1 MSIYEEVKGYL
12 EEIKEENE
20 NFSKAE
26 KAENPADQIEALKE
40 MMDVFMR
47 GAKRTR
53 EKIDQYNDRRWQR

>member
-1 MSIYEEVKGYL
+1 MSIYEEINGFL

-26 KAENPADQIEALKE
+26 NPQEEIEALKE
-40 MMDVFMR
+40 MMDAFMR
-47 GAKRTR
+47 GMNRTR

>member
-1 MSIYEEVKGYL
+1 MTIYEEVKALL

-26 KAENPADQIEALKE
+26 KAENPEDQIEALKE
-40 MMDVFMR
+40 MMDGFMQ
-47 GAKRTR
+47 GAQRTR

>member
-1 MSIYEEVKGYL
+1 MDIYEEIKGCL

-26 KAENPADQIEALKE
+26 NPEDQIEALKE

-47 GAKRTR
+47 GVQRTR

>member
-1 MSIYEEVKGYL
+1 MSIDEEVKGFL

-26 KAENPADQIEALKE
+26 SPEEQIEALKE

-53 EKIDQYNDRRWQR
+53 EKIDTYNDRRWQR

>member
-1 MSIYEEVKGYL
+1 MSIYDEINGFM

-26 KAENPADQIEALKE
+26 NPEEEIEALKE
-40 MMDVFMR
+40 MMDAFMR
-47 GAKRTR
+47 GMNRTR

>member
-1 MSIYEEVKGYL
+1 MTIYEEVQALL

-26 KAENPADQIEALKE
+26 KAENPEDQIEALKE
-40 MMDVFMR
+40 MMDGFMQ
-47 GAKRTR
+47 GAQRTR

>member
-1 MSIYEEVKGYL
+1 MSFYEEAKGYL

-26 KAENPADQIEALKE
+26 NPEEEIEALKE

-47 GAKRTR
+47 GAQRTR